1 MSASVP
7 LSPAER
13 AACAVCA
20 DWLATSTTLGLVA
33 WFAVAAALAGL
44 ATGGAPHP
52 VLLLVPL
59 AFVERYLAVRVA
71 LDARLFDRLAT
82 GTLASLDDLDAGL
95 RQTLSVPAA
104 KAGRPLDARIAGARR
119 LYRWQTVA
127 TVLIVV
133 LAILAWC

>member
-1 MSASVP
+1 MTSPP
-7 LSPAER
+7 LTPAER

-20 DWLATSTTLGLVA
+20 DWLATSTAVGLVA

-59 AFVERYLAVRVA
+59 AVFERFLAVRVA

-82 GTLASLDDLDAGL
+82 GSLASLDDLDTGL
-95 RQTLSVPAA
+95 QQTLSVPTS
-104 KAGRPLDARIAGARR
+104 KAGRPLAPRLAGARR

-127 TVLIVV
+127 TALIVL